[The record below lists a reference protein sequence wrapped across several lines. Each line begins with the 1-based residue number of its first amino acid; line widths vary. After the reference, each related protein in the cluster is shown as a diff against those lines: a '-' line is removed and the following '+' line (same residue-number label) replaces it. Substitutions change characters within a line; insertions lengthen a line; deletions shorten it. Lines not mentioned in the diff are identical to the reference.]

1 MFENETPVPVVTL
14 TIQGMPRAV
23 PISLDRPGQ
32 RSGAPDAFDLESV
45 VLTAELT
52 RRPSRPADHAA
63 ENQALVALAEQMA
76 ASRNVLQQ
84 LADTALSL
92 CHAHSAGISLLAENE
107 KRFYWPA
114 IAGQWASHI
123 GGGTPRDFGPC
134 GTVLD
139 RNAAML
145 FSHPERYFPYLASI
159 EPRIEEGLLIP
170 FNADGAP
177 VGTLWIIAHD
187 ASRRFDAEDLRVMTN
202 LTRFAAAAYQ
212 TLQAEDAAVD
222 RETEFRAL
230 ADNMSQF
237 AWMAD
242 SSGWIYWYNQRW
254 FDYTG
259 TTLKEMQGWR
269 WQKVHHPDHVG
280 RVVQKIQHCFDT
292 GEPWEDTFPLRS
304 KDGEYRWFLSRA
316 LPIRNER
323 GSVVRWFGTN
333 TDITERLRAEEQ
345 RMLLVD
351 ELNHRVKNTL
361 ATVQGIAAQTLRMAG
376 VDPNV
381 RETFESRLI
390 ALSNAHDILTKE
402 SWEGAEIHDIV
413 ARTLEPHADPAKP
426 RSTIDPTA
434 SYA

>member
-1 MFENETPVPVVTL
+1 M
-14 TIQGMPRAV
+14 
-23 PISLDRPGQ
+23 
-32 RSGAPDAFDLESV
+32 
-45 VLTAELT
+45 
-52 RRPSRPADHAA
+52 
-63 ENQALVALAEQMA
+63 VALAEQMA